1 MPYSARALGQE
12 QLRLRSRRVR
22 SNRSQRLSVWLAVV
36 VLVLASL
43 AGYFGAEITVSGLL
57 TGQDLIHA
65 LEMIPAEVEDVVLP
79 RGAFGFDGLAT
90 LDGVSAEEV
99 GAAHPGR
106 VHLASSPRE
115 LLSILNR

>member
-43 AGYFGAEITVSGLL
+43 AGYFGASVGNVLIELPSLSLPGVTSG
-57 TGQDLIHA
+57 
-65 LEMIPAEVEDVVLP
+65 P
-79 RGAFGFDGLAT
+79 
-90 LDGVSAEEV
+90 S
-99 GAAHPGR
+99 
-106 VHLASSPRE
+106 
-115 LLSILNR
+115 N